1 MAIAFGRNALFKH
14 FWWFDWFRR
23 ILSLNNKNGANNKGP
38 NNNKRGSSG
47 ILIPLTIIGILAL
60 FGIFIFGN
68 SKILNGKTKYYEVLS
83 HYQKNEVLEST
94 LEFTTGNLR
103 YILKKEKNKIHT
115 YKVPSVRLFLKA
127 VDKIVRQNNS
137 SNFYEAKDVI
147 NYVRGR
153 DFSWIL
159 SIAPS
164 LLGVLIMVMWFV
176 FILKFQGGGASR
188 IGKFGKNSLK
198 NSGSDSK
205 KVKFSDVAG
214 ADEEKEELAEIVEFL
229 KNPKKFTEMG
239 ARIPKG
245 VLLVGPPG
253 TGKTLLARAVAGE
266 AEVPFF
272 SLSGSD
278 FVELYV
284 GVGASRVRELFEHAK
299 KNPQAII
306 FIDEIDAVGRH
317 RGAGLGGGHDEREQ
331 TLNQLLVEMDGFGVN
346 EGLIVIAATNRRDI
360 LDPAL
365 LRPGR
370 FDRHIMVGYPDIKGR
385 EEILKVHSKNKQLGF
400 DVDLAVVAKST
411 VGFSGADLENLMNE
425 AALFAV
431 KKGHKAITLADI
443 EQATVKVIIGPEK
456 RSKVVYEDERKLT
469 AYHEA
474 GHAVATYFCPT
485 QDPVYSVSII
495 PRGEAGGYTLSLSER
510 DNSFILRKKMFESL
524 IVALGGRVAEALVF
538 GDISTGAYSDIKYVT
553 ATARDMVK
561 IYGFADNLG
570 PIIYGSGER
579 EVFLGRGL
587 SNKPN
592 YSEFTA
598 TEIDKEI
605 KKIVDHAYSEC
616 EDILTKH
623 RNLVEVVAKCLLKK
637 EIMDKEEFENI
648 MTGRTTMEDVEKM
661 DEVGILSK
669 NQTELV
675 QAKVEKNSD
684 SEDEET
690 KDVD

>member
-1 MAIAFGRNALFKH
+1 MDNK
-14 FWWFDWFRR
+14 
-23 ILSLNNKNGANNKGP
+23 NNKKGAN
-38 NNNKRGSSG
+38 SF
-47 ILIPLTIIGILAL
+47 LIPIIVVGVLAL

-68 SKILNGKTKYYEVLS
+68 SKILSGKTKYYEVLS
-83 HYQKNEVLEST
+83 HYQNDEILEST

-103 YILKKEKNKIHT
+103 YILKNDRNKVHT
-115 YKVPSVRLFLKA
+115 YKVPSVPLFLKA
-127 VDKIVRQNNS
+127 VDEIIVKNNS
-137 SNFYEAKDVI
+137 SNLSAAKDVI

-164 LLGVLIMVMWFV
+164 VLGILIMVMWIF
-176 FILKFQGGGASR
+176 FILKFQGGGAGRLGRFS
-188 IGKFGKNSLK
+188 KNSLK
-198 NSGSDSK
+198 SSVPDSK

-229 KNPKKFTEMG
+229 KSPKKFIEMG

-266 AEVPFF
+266 ADVPFF

-299 KNPQAII
+299 KNTQAII

-385 EEILKVHSKNKQLGF
+385 EEILKVHSKGKQLGF

-411 VGFSGADLENLMNE
+411 VGFNGADLENLMNE
-425 AALFAV
+425 SALLAV

-443 EQATVKVIIGPEK
+443 EQATVKVIVGPEK
-456 RSKVVYEDERKLT
+456 RSKVVYETEQKIT

-510 DNSFILRKKMFESL
+510 DNSLVLRKKMFESL
-524 IVALGGRVAEALVF
+524 IVALGGRVAELLIF
-538 GDISTGAYSDIKYVT
+538 GDISTGAYCDIKYVT

-561 IYGFADNLG
+561 TYGFVDSLG

-579 EVFLGRGL
+579 EVFLGRDF

-592 YSEFTA
+592 NYSESTA

-605 KKIVDHAYSEC
+605 RKIVDRAYEKCEKILSENRTYL
-616 EDILTKH
+616 ET
-623 RNLVEVVAKCLLKK
+623 VAQYLLKR
-637 EIMDKEEFENI
+637 EIMDKEEFEKV
-648 MTGRTTMEDVEKM
+648 MTGKITLEDVAAMEDVGTLKSVPSVDSADGGSAGDGSGEKKSGL
-661 DEVGILSK
+661 D
-669 NQTELV
+669 N
-675 QAKVEKNSD
+675 A
-684 SEDEET
+684 EE
-690 KDVD
+690 

>member
-1 MAIAFGRNALFKH
+1 MDNK
-14 FWWFDWFRR
+14 
-23 ILSLNNKNGANNKGP
+23 NNKKRASNYLISIVVVGA
-38 NNNKRGSSG
+38 
-47 ILIPLTIIGILAL
+47 LAL
-60 FGIFIFGN
+60 FGIFVFGN
-68 SKILNGKTKYYEVLS
+68 SKVINSKTKYYEVLS
-83 HYQKNEVLEST
+83 HYQKNEILEST

-103 YILKKEKNKIHT
+103 YILKEDKSKVHV
-115 YKVPSVRLFLKA
+115 YKVPSVPLFLKA
-127 VDKIVRQNNS
+127 VDEIIIKNNS
-137 SNFYEAKDVI
+137 SNLAAAKNTL

-153 DFSWIL
+153 DFSWVL
-159 SIAPS
+159 SVAPS
-164 LLGVLIMVMWFV
+164 VLGLLVMVMWLL
-176 FILKFQGGGASR
+176 FILKFQGGGAGR
-188 IGKFGKNSLK
+188 IGRFSKNSFK
-198 NSGSDSK
+198 NSVSDSK
-205 KVKFSDVAG
+205 KVKFTDVAG

-229 KNPKKFTEMG
+229 KKPKKFIEMG

-266 AEVPFF
+266 ADVPFF

-299 KNPQAII
+299 KNPQSII

-370 FDRHIMVGYPDIKGR
+370 FDRHIMVGYPDVKGR
-385 EEILKVHSKNKQLGF
+385 EEILKVHSRGKQLGF

-411 VGFSGADLENLMNE
+411 VGFNGADLENLMNE
-425 AALFAV
+425 SALLAV
-431 KKGHKAITLADI
+431 KKKHKAITLADI
-443 EQATVKVIIGPEK
+443 EQATIKVIIGPEK
-456 RSKVVYEDERKLT
+456 RSRVVYENEQRVT

-495 PRGEAGGYTLSLSER
+495 PRGDAGGYTLSLSER
-510 DNSFILRKKMFESL
+510 DNAIVLRKKMFESL
-524 IVALGGRVAEALVF
+524 IVALGGRVAEALIF
-538 GDISTGAYSDIKYVT
+538 GDISTGAYCDIKYVT

-561 IYGFADNLG
+561 TYGFVESLG
-570 PIIYGSGER
+570 PIIYGTGER
-579 EVFLGRGL
+579 EVFLGRDF

-592 YSEFTA
+592 NYSEETA
-598 TEIDKEI
+598 TQIDREIR
-605 KKIVDHAYSEC
+605 KIVDSAYEKC
-616 EDILTKH
+616 EKILTEN
-623 RNLVEVVAKCLLKK
+623 RNLLEIVAQYLLKR
-637 EIMDKEEFENI
+637 EIMDKEEFEKV
-648 MTGRTTMEDVEKM
+648 MTGKITLEDVAKM
-661 DEVGILSK
+661 EEAVTLKKASTNSK
-669 NQTELV
+669 
-675 QAKVEKNSD
+675 K
-684 SEDEET
+684 
-690 KDVD
+690 

>member
-1 MAIAFGRNALFKH
+1 MVTHGEFTII
-14 FWWFDWFRR
+14 FRR
-23 ILSLNNKNGANNKGP
+23 ISILDNKNNKKRASNYLISIVVVGA
-38 NNNKRGSSG
+38 
-47 ILIPLTIIGILAL
+47 LAL
-60 FGIFIFGN
+60 FGIFVFGN
-68 SKILNGKTKYYEVLS
+68 SKVINSKTKYYEVLS
-83 HYQKNEVLEST
+83 HYQKNEILEST

-103 YILKKEKNKIHT
+103 YILKEDKSKVHV
-115 YKVPSVRLFLKA
+115 YKVPSVPLFLKA
-127 VDKIVRQNNS
+127 VDEIIIKNNS
-137 SNFYEAKDVI
+137 SNLAAAKNTI

-153 DFSWIL
+153 DFSWVL
-159 SIAPS
+159 SVAPS
-164 LLGVLIMVMWFV
+164 VLGLLVMVMWLL
-176 FILKFQGGGASR
+176 FILKFQGGGAGR
-188 IGKFGKNSLK
+188 IGRFSKNSFK
-198 NSGSDSK
+198 NSVSDSK
-205 KVKFSDVAG
+205 KVKFTDVAG

-229 KNPKKFTEMG
+229 KKPKKFIEMG

-266 AEVPFF
+266 ADVPFF

-299 KNPQAII
+299 KNPQSII

-370 FDRHIMVGYPDIKGR
+370 FDRHIMVGYPDVKGR
-385 EEILKVHSKNKQLGF
+385 EEILKVHSRGKQLGF

-411 VGFSGADLENLMNE
+411 VGFNGADLENLMNE
-425 AALFAV
+425 SALLAV
-431 KKGHKAITLADI
+431 KKKHKAITLADI
-443 EQATVKVIIGPEK
+443 EQATIKVIIGPEK
-456 RSKVVYEDERKLT
+456 RSRVVYENEQRVT

-495 PRGEAGGYTLSLSER
+495 PRGDAGGYTLSLSER
-510 DNSFILRKKMFESL
+510 DNAIVLRKKMFESL
-524 IVALGGRVAEALVF
+524 IVALGGRVAEALIF
-538 GDISTGAYSDIKYVT
+538 GDISTGAYCDIKYVT

-561 IYGFADNLG
+561 TYGFVESLG
-570 PIIYGSGER
+570 PIIYGTGER
-579 EVFLGRGL
+579 EVFLGRDF

-592 YSEFTA
+592 NYSEETA
-598 TEIDKEI
+598 TQIDREIR
-605 KKIVDHAYSEC
+605 KIVDSAYEKC
-616 EDILTKH
+616 EKILTEN
-623 RNLVEVVAKCLLKK
+623 RNLLEIVAQYLLKR
-637 EIMDKEEFENI
+637 EIMDKEEFEKV
-648 MTGRTTMEDVEKM
+648 MTGKITLEDVAKM
-661 DEVGILSK
+661 EEAVTLKKASTNSK
-669 NQTELV
+669 
-675 QAKVEKNSD
+675 K
-684 SEDEET
+684 
-690 KDVD
+690 

>member
-1 MAIAFGRNALFKH
+1 MDNK
-14 FWWFDWFRR
+14 
-23 ILSLNNKNGANNKGP
+23 NNKKRASNYLISIVVVGA
-38 NNNKRGSSG
+38 
-47 ILIPLTIIGILAL
+47 LAL
-60 FGIFIFGN
+60 FGIFVFGN
-68 SKILNGKTKYYEVLS
+68 SKVINSKTKYYEVLS
-83 HYQKNEVLEST
+83 HYQKNEILEST

-103 YILKKEKNKIHT
+103 YILKEDKSKVHV
-115 YKVPSVRLFLKA
+115 YKVPSVPLFLKA
-127 VDKIVRQNNS
+127 VDEIIIKNNS
-137 SNFYEAKDVI
+137 SNLAAAKNTI

-153 DFSWIL
+153 DFSWVL
-159 SIAPS
+159 SVAPS
-164 LLGVLIMVMWFV
+164 VLGLLVMVMWLL
-176 FILKFQGGGASR
+176 FILKFQGGGAGR
-188 IGKFGKNSLK
+188 IGRFSKNSFK
-198 NSGSDSK
+198 NSVSDSK
-205 KVKFSDVAG
+205 KVKFTDVAG

-229 KNPKKFTEMG
+229 KKPKKFIEMG

-266 AEVPFF
+266 ADVPFF

-299 KNPQAII
+299 KNPQSII

-370 FDRHIMVGYPDIKGR
+370 FDRHIMVGYPDVKGR
-385 EEILKVHSKNKQLGF
+385 EEILKVHSRGKQLGF

-411 VGFSGADLENLMNE
+411 VGFNGADLENLMNE
-425 AALFAV
+425 SALLAV
-431 KKGHKAITLADI
+431 KKKHKAITLADI
-443 EQATVKVIIGPEK
+443 EQATIKVIIGPEK
-456 RSKVVYEDERKLT
+456 RSRVVYENEQRVT

-495 PRGEAGGYTLSLSER
+495 PRGDAGGYTLSLSER
-510 DNSFILRKKMFESL
+510 DNAIVLRKKMFESL
-524 IVALGGRVAEALVF
+524 IVALGGRVAEALIF
-538 GDISTGAYSDIKYVT
+538 GDISTGAYCDIKYVT

-561 IYGFADNLG
+561 TYGFVESLG
-570 PIIYGSGER
+570 PIIYGTGER
-579 EVFLGRGL
+579 EVFLGRDF

-592 YSEFTA
+592 NYSEETA
-598 TEIDKEI
+598 TQIDREIR
-605 KKIVDHAYSEC
+605 KIVDSAYEKC
-616 EDILTKH
+616 EKILTEN
-623 RNLVEVVAKCLLKK
+623 RNLLEIVAQYLLKR
-637 EIMDKEEFENI
+637 EIMDKEEFEKV
-648 MTGRTTMEDVEKM
+648 MTGKITLEDVAKM
-661 DEVGILSK
+661 EEAVTLKKASTNSK
-669 NQTELV
+669 
-675 QAKVEKNSD
+675 K
-684 SEDEET
+684 
-690 KDVD
+690 